1 MAPLG
6 VRYNVGAMTRSDVQL
21 MLDVKAGDDASF
33 NLLLQKYRTPLINFL
48 YRMVR
53 DTATAEDLAQEVF
66 LRVYRARKQYSP
78 SAKFTTWLFRIAT
91 NLALNSVRDNR
102 HRQMDVSIDAPVE
115 EDEAPL
121 QLPTREMRIDEHMI
135 ERDRAD
141 FIRQAI
147 ASLPEKQ
154 RVAVLLHKYEEMD
167 YAEIA
172 KILECSESA
181 LKSLL
186 FRAYETLRVQLAPL
200 VVPADGASRRGRTA
214 IMKKCEEVS
223 KQLVAYLDRR
233 ANSAERQEVEEHLA
247 ACRACHERAEG
258 FRKLWG
264 VLDEV
269 PLVEPSLSFDARIRA
284 RIAEEPR
291 PRWFRWLVPQPRLAF
306 SMALLLALSV
316 WMARLA
322 ARGESG
328 GDASSRISKRSRI
341 WASWRITTC

>member
-1 MAPLG
+1 MEHTHALQLYG
-6 VRYNVGAMTRSDVQL
+6 TARVRYNVGAMTRSDVQL

-33 NLLLQKYRTPLINFL
+33 NRLLQKYRTPLINFL

-53 DTATAEDLAQEVF
+53 DSATAEDLAQEVF

-115 EDEAPL
+115 EDEAPV
-121 QLPTREMRIDEHMI
+121 QLPAREMRIDEHMI

-200 VVPADGASRRGRTA
+200 VSQPAAPRAGEGR
-214 IMKKCEEVS
+214 
-223 KQLVAYLDRR
+223 
-233 ANSAERQEVEEHLA
+233 
-247 ACRACHERAEG
+247 
-258 FRKLWG
+258 
-264 VLDEV
+264 
-269 PLVEPSLSFDARIRA
+269 PS
-284 RIAEEPR
+284 
-291 PRWFRWLVPQPRLAF
+291 
-306 SMALLLALSV
+306 
-316 WMARLA
+316 
-322 ARGESG
+322 
-328 GDASSRISKRSRI
+328 
-341 WASWRITTC
+341 

>member
-1 MAPLG
+1 MEHSHALQLYGPAS
-6 VRYNVGAMTRSDVQL
+6 VSYNVEAMTRSDVQL

-53 DTATAEDLAQEVF
+53 NTATAEDLAQEVF

-115 EDEAPL
+115 EEAAAPL

-135 ERDRAD
+135 ERDRAE
-141 FIRQAI
+141 FIRRAI
-147 ASLPEKQ
+147 AALPEKQ

-200 VVPADGASRRGRTA
+200 VSQPVEHRAGEGR
-214 IMKKCEEVS
+214 
-223 KQLVAYLDRR
+223 
-233 ANSAERQEVEEHLA
+233 
-247 ACRACHERAEG
+247 
-258 FRKLWG
+258 
-264 VLDEV
+264 
-269 PLVEPSLSFDARIRA
+269 PS
-284 RIAEEPR
+284 
-291 PRWFRWLVPQPRLAF
+291 
-306 SMALLLALSV
+306 
-316 WMARLA
+316 
-322 ARGESG
+322 
-328 GDASSRISKRSRI
+328 
-341 WASWRITTC
+341 